1 MLGCGRLADRPDPA
15 ALQNTQ
21 PGQHLPEGHQDQR
34 GCPDVGAGDVMTG
47 REAGDRS
54 GAAVVGVKREPEP
67 ESHASHPGDD
77 RDGAGPE
84 HQPPTVAPDT
94 VSQAAEAAEHNAGG
108 GQDHDDGQVVA
119 AHRERPQVDDPRD
132 GEQDQRKHHRPERQ
146 LMRADLAEDNQD
158 EQDIDHVVG
167 DAH

>member
-1 MLGCGRLADRPDPA
+1 MLGRGRLADRPDPA

-108 GQDHDDGQVVA
+108 GQDDNEDQVIA
-119 AHRERPQVDDPRD
+119 AQGERAQVDDP
-132 GEQDQRKHHRPERQ
+132 GQDQQGQRQQRRPGAQ
-146 LMRADLAEDNQD
+146 LVRAHLTEDNQD
-158 EQDIDHVVG
+158 
-167 DAH
+167 